1 MAAKKSTVSKASV
14 IAPIEPLIREI
25 RGEKVILDTDLA
37 QIYGIPTFRLN
48 EAIKRNRERFPADF
62 MFQLTPHEAAA
73 LTSQIA
79 ISKKGRGGRNDLKA
93 IPLAEFNE
101 RFVRKEIRCF
111 DKDLPL
117 VPRKCLRRA
126 IHASSILADEIKA
139 LVAQP

>member
-1 MAAKKSTVSKASV
+1 MRPQMRTATAATREWEMAAKKSTVSKASV

-79 ISKKGRGGRNDLKA
+79 MS
-93 IPLAEFNE
+93 
-101 RFVRKEIRCF
+101 
-111 DKDLPL
+111 
-117 VPRKCLRRA
+117 
-126 IHASSILADEIKA
+126 
-139 LVAQP
+139 